1 MDGYKTSA
9 QLRFFT
15 SKTIFAQN
23 VIDQPALHFDYLGDN
38 MHDYNGKNAFYID
51 SDKKN
56 KNKNKLGKLPEK
68 IQPFFKSYEEL
79 DPIIINEG
87 SLKERKFWVFYC
99 KNYLPKK

>member
-1 MDGYKTSA
+1 
-9 QLRFFT
+9 
-15 SKTIFAQN
+15 
-23 VIDQPALHFDYLGDN
+23 

-99 KNYLPKK
+99 RNYLPKK